1 MRLSKHLALLT
12 YFGSASPL
20 RLLEPCSIAVLTT
33 FEVFL
38 RLVIGEVIPNE
49 YTEGTPTGLAVRI
62 RAEELNS
69 VAERHLDCQGSW
81 RGSSAHLGCLAAPAN
96 KGLSHYAS
104 TRP

>member
-20 RLLEPCSIAVLTT
+20 RLLEPSSIAVLTT
-33 FEVFL
+33 LEVFL

-69 VAERHLDCQGSW
+69 VAERHLGCQGSW
-81 RGSSAHLGCLAAPAN
+81 RGSSAHLGCLADAPG
-96 KGLSHYAS
+96 KGLNRDGSS
-104 TRP
+104 